1 VVDSSGW
8 IEYFIDGP
16 AAGSF
21 AKYLA
26 NPAEILTPTLVLFEV
41 YKIVRRERGEEQALV
56 AAAKLQQTRLV
67 PLTATIALTAADLGL
82 EHRLALADS
91 VVYATA
97 TVHEAELVTGD
108 EDFKGLPHVI
118 YIPIGAPGPRSG
130 RT

>member
-16 AAGSF
+16 AAGRF

-67 PLTATIALTAADLGL
+67 TLTATIALTAADLGL

-97 TVHEAELVTGD
+97 IVHEAELVTGD
-108 EDFKGLPHVI
+108 EDFKDLPHVI
-118 YIPIGAPGPRSG
+118 YIPIGAPGPRSR